1 MQAQLQLPE
10 RISQYDE
17 ALVVSMQNSL
27 TRQQIADALQALQY
41 SEQTEQFT
49 KTLFEQIQALKPKDV
64 SIIGL
69 QVQDGLSVQL
79 SCTSSN
85 RLSPSLYTQDLRS
98 TDWFADVNYT
108 GFTYNQSQKSYS
120 FLITL
125 GLKGG
130 DGE

>member
-1 MQAQLQLPE
+1 
-10 RISQYDE
+10 
-17 ALVVSMQNSL
+17 MQNSL